1 MYPESFVQDFGH
13 IIKYQTFFIMMFIVR
28 KQEMSGKEKSFVL
41 DRYSL
46 NS

>member
-1 MYPESFVQDFGH
+1 MYPESFVQDFGYMF
-13 IIKYQTFFIMMFIVR
+13 KVSDFFHYDVIVR

-46 NS
+46 SS

>member
-1 MYPESFVQDFGH
+1 MYPESFVQDFGY
-13 IIKYQTFFIMMFIVR
+13 IIKVSDVFIMMFIVR